1 MSRKSYFEGDL
12 FVIFQI
18 SWEFNANLRWRYTLT
33 SKMLENI
40 SPLNNNVLRTDS
52 NVHSFI

>member
-40 SPLNNNVLRTDS
+40 SPLNNVLRTDS

>member
-18 SWEFNANLRWRYTLT
+18 SWEFHANLRWRYTLT

-40 SPLNNNVLRTDS
+40 LPLKKIIM
-52 NVHSFI
+52 F